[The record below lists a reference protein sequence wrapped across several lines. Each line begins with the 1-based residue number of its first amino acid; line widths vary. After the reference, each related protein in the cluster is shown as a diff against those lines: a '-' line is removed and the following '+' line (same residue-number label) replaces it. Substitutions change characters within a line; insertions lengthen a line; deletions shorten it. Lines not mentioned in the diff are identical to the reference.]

1 MKSPIEHYFDRCRH
15 LNDGYSICFCHTND
29 CNDISRFPSDE
40 MLSISQE
47 VNTGEVS
54 ELIDL
59 SEVNATQLGQLA
71 INDITAVKDIFLLDS
86 SCKYG

>member
-1 MKSPIEHYFDRCRH
+1 
-15 LNDGYSICFCHTND
+15 
-29 CNDISRFPSDE
+29 

-86 SCKYG
+86 SCKYGWPETYALSHNHAWPFNS